1 MLIVELFKKLPM
13 DIIINHI
20 MPYTYKPQMKLL
32 LFDIRSFTNDF
43 KFVEDVYYN
52 EYNGAVLICDLIKFC
67 NNNIAPVYGIDMK
80 YEYVLR
86 RNYML
91 NLKFHRELVEYVFI
105 KVHSNL
111 NHNTE
116 NKIKFLWGVMT
127 PPERMR
133 FIYKYLIEFIAE

>member
-1 MLIVELFKKLPM
+1 MLNIELFKKLPM

-20 MPYTYKPQMKLL
+20 MPYTYKPQFKSL
-32 LFDIRSFTNDF
+32 LFDIRSFTADF
-43 KFVEDVYYN
+43 KFVEDVYYT
-52 EYNGAVLICDLIKFC
+52 EYNASILICDLIKFC

-80 YEYVLR
+80 YEYILK
-86 RNYML
+86 RNYQL
-91 NLKFHRELVEYVFI
+91 DRRTHREIVEYIFI

-116 NKIKFLWGVMT
+116 NKIKFLWGLMT

-133 FIYKYLIEFIAE
+133 FIYKYIME

>member
-1 MLIVELFKKLPM
+1 MLHIELFKKIPM

-32 LFDIRSFTNDF
+32 LFDIRSFTKDF
-43 KFVEDVYYN
+43 QFVEDVYYT
-52 EYNGAVLICDLIKFC
+52 EYNGSVLICDLIKFC

-80 YEYVLR
+80 YEYILK
-86 RNYML
+86 RNYIL
-91 NLKFHRELVEYVFI
+91 NLRCHRELVEYIFI
-105 KVHSNL
+105 KVHRNL

-116 NKIKFLWGVMT
+116 NKIKFLWGLMT

>member
-1 MLIVELFKKLPM
+1 MNTKLLKKIPNE
-13 DIIINHI
+13 IIINHI
-20 MPYTYKPQMKLL
+20 IPYSYQTQPLCLL
-32 LFDIRSFTNDF
+32 YDIRSYTREFR
-43 KFVEDVYYN
+43 FVEDVYYT
-52 EYNGAVLICDLIKFC
+52 EYNGSVLICDLIKFC

-80 YEYVLR
+80 YEYILK
-86 RNYML
+86 RNYIL
-91 NLKFHRELVEYVFI
+91 NLRCHRELVEYIFI

-116 NKIKFLWGVMT
+116 NKIKFLWGLMT